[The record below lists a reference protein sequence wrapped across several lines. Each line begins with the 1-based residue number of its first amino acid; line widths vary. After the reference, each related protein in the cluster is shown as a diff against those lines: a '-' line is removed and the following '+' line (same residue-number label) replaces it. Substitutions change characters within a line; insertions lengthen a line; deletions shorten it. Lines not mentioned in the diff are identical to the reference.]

1 MKRFYAEARVAD
13 VEGGWTVTLDG
24 KPVRTPGR
32 RSLVVPTTALADGIA
47 AEWAAQGDVLK
58 PATMPLTGF
67 AYAALDRVAPD
78 VPAFARG
85 LATFAESE
93 LLCYRADGPPS
104 LVARQTAGWDPLL
117 AWARRRYDVD
127 FAVTT
132 GIVHAAQP
140 AATLARVGAAF
151 AALDAFRLAALHPV
165 VTIAGSAVIGLAVAE
180 GHLDATGAYAA
191 GQLDELWQAEQW
203 GTDPLAAAAAA
214 ERQAALASATRLLAL
229 L

>member
-1 MKRFYAEARVAD
+1 MVD
-13 VEGGWTVTLDG
+13 T
-24 KPVRTPGR
+24 
-32 RSLVVPTTALADGIA
+32 
-47 AEWAAQGDVLK
+47 LK

-67 AYAALDRVAPD
+67 GYAATDRVAPD
-78 VPAFARG
+78 VAAFARG
-85 LATFAESE
+85 LAAYAETE

-104 LVARQTAGWDPLL
+104 LVARQSTGWDPLL

-127 FAVTT
+127 FVVTT
-132 GIVHAAQP
+132 GIVHAPQP
-140 AATLARVGAAF
+140 AATLARIGAAF

-180 GHLDATGAYAA
+180 RHVDAAEAYAA

-214 ERQAALASATRLLAL
+214 ERQAALTSAARLLDL